1 MGFIGDAEMYLTAE
15 LRYSSGYS
23 EPRKQRNF
31 DSDGSP
37 AARSTGLGKVRK
49 EDPIELKS
57 GVNFTILSPSGST
70 LGR

>member
-1 MGFIGDAEMYLTAE
+1 MYLTAE
-15 LRYSSGYS
+15 VRCTSGYS

-37 AARSTGLGKVRK
+37 AAGSTGLGKVSK

-57 GVNFTILSPSGST
+57 GVFKFYHLIT
-70 LGR
+70 LGIHFGTVKL